1 MGDNLRTSNT
11 TQAAWIGI
19 GSLCTFGFSL
29 VSAAILSR
37 FLTKE
42 DYGTYKQVMYV
53 YNTLLAVFTL
63 GLPRAYAYFLPRV
76 KITEGNSLINKL
88 NRCFFILGFIFSVFL
103 YLCANNIA
111 DILKNEN
118 LALVIKIFSPTP
130 LFLLPTM
137 GLEGIFATYRKSHW
151 NAIYVIITRV
161 LMLFFVAMPVAFYR
175 ADTIM
180 AVWGFTLSS
189 FVSCIIAL
197 YLKKQPFR
205 KVIHTKT
212 EVSFKQIFSFSL
224 PLMFAGFWG
233 IAEKS
238 ADQFFV
244 SRFFG
249 QNVFADFANGSLE
262 LPFVGMVLSAG
273 STVLLPIFSK
283 MVSENDKSADLLD
296 LWRRTA
302 IKSAYIIYPLVIF
315 SWFFADVIMTFLY
328 GDNYTDSAI
337 FFRIMILINFFT
349 VAQYY
354 PIVLALGKTKYYS
367 NVHLWCAI
375 AVWILEYIAVLIFN
389 SPYVVTIVSVLC
401 RLVKILLMMNLIAG
415 CLNVSIVQLFPIAT
429 LSKIATCCVIASG
442 AVYYLVVSSAFIN
455 AKLIV
460 LILGFLLY
468 MVIILILGK
477 IIHIDFLIMI
487 KPYINKILAK
497 R

>member
-1 MGDNLRTSNT
+1 MEDDLKTSNT

-19 GSLCTFGFSL
+19 GSLCTFGFTL

-37 FLTKE
+37 YLTKE

-76 KITEGNSLINKL
+76 KKEEGLSLIKKL
-88 NRCFFILGFIFSVFL
+88 NRCFFVLGFIFSVFL

-118 LALVIKIFSPTP
+118 LALVIKIFSPAP

-137 GLEGIFATYRKSHW
+137 GLEGIFATYRKSYW
-151 NAIYVIITRV
+151 SAIYVITTRV
-161 LMLFFVAMPVAFYR
+161 LMLLFVAMPVAFYR
-175 ADTIM
+175 ADSIT
-180 AVWGFTLSS
+180 AVWGFTFSS

-197 YLKKQPFR
+197 YLKKIPFR
-205 KVIHTKT
+205 KVIHTKSD
-212 EVSFKQIFSFSL
+212 VSFKQIFNFSL

-238 ADQFFV
+238 ADQFYV

-283 MVSENDKSADLLD
+283 MVSENDRNTDLLD
-296 LWRRTA
+296 LWCRTA
-302 IKSAYIIYPLVIF
+302 IKAAYIIYPLVIF
-315 SWFFADVIMTFLY
+315 SCFFAEVIMTFLY
-328 GDNYTDSAI
+328 GDNYFDSAI
-337 FFRIMILINFFT
+337 FFRIMLLINFFT

-354 PIVLALGKTKYYS
+354 PIILALGKTKYYA
-367 NVHLWCAI
+367 NVHLWCAM
-375 AVWILEYIAVLIFN
+375 AVWILEYIAILIFN

-401 RLVKILLMMNLIAG
+401 RLVKIILMMNLIAG
-415 CLNVSIVQLFPIAT
+415 CLNVSIVKLFPIAT
-429 LSKIATCCVIASG
+429 LSKIAACCVIASL
-442 AVYYLVVSSAFIN
+442 AAYYIVVFNTFIT
-455 AKLIV
+455 AKFFV

-468 MVIILILGK
+468 VGIVLLLGK
-477 IIHIDFLIMI
+477 IMHVDFLIMV
-487 KPYINKILAK
+487 KPYIIKFITK